1 MTTTF
6 KEGTHG
12 FYCAECRM
20 SFAEPQTICP
30 YCGSIVSNYEEII
43 VRGLRSKL
51 DTVEDAIDEETY
63 KKIQTFLKERE
74 LQNESDIYRKD

>member
-6 KEGTHG
+6 KEGTNG

-20 SFAEPQTICP
+20 SFAEPLEVCP

-43 VRGLRSKL
+43 VRGSRANL
-51 DTVEDAIDEETY
+51 DIVDDAIDEETY

-74 LQNESDIYRKD
+74 FQNESNVSRTN

>member
-1 MTTTF
+1 M
-6 KEGTHG
+6 
-12 FYCAECRM
+12 
-20 SFAEPQTICP
+20 
-30 YCGSIVSNYEEII
+30 

-51 DTVEDAIDEETY
+51 DTVEDAIDEEIY

>member
-6 KEGTHG
+6 KEGPHG
-12 FYCAECRM
+12 FYCTECRM
-20 SFAEPQTICP
+20 SFAEPQAICP
-30 YCGSIVSNYEEII
+30 YCGSIVSNYEDII

-51 DTVEDAIDEETY
+51 DILEDAIDEETY

-74 LQNESDIYRKD
+74 FQNESNISRTN